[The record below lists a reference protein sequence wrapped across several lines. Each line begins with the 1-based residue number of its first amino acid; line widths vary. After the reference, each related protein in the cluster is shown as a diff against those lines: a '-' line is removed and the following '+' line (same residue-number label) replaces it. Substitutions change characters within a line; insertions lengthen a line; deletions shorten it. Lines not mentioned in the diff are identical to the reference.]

1 MSNFLEGL
9 DSKHRVVGL
18 KVAYLH
24 NVSVD
29 SGKAAQSNKYY
40 YLYEQSNGTI
50 KIVRG
55 RIDHTEVIEPKT
67 PSIQEWDS
75 IIRKKCGR
83 GTDAYTDVTHLFQE
97 TVVSVSKSN
106 PTATLAD
113 IQNIV
118 VKKLFDDLQSYAKGS
133 VKANYTI
140 SSDKVTEAMVNEAQS
155 ILDLI
160 AKDIRIGAKA
170 ADINKNFQHLFMV
183 IPRRMSNVK
192 DHLVP
197 SDIKTKAD
205 LDALTKRHEDEQLT
219 LDVMA
224 GQVAQLKAERKLA
237 EGADDSKT
245 KKEVTTLLQVMGLE
259 CEVVKDKKEL
269 DVIME
274 MLNDLQRK
282 GQQDNRKIFK
292 SAFRVI
298 NKRTQAAFDT
308 NLKTATNK
316 QCQLLWHGSRNAN
329 YLSIAEKGLMIRPT
343 GAGYN
348 GSAFGDGIYFAQHSG
363 KSLNYSDFRGSY
375 RSYTGGKSN
384 QAFLLLFN
392 VNVGKQKVVSN
403 CGNYNLR
410 DLRKEGYDSTWAKAS
425 STSYIAYDEYIVYQ
439 AQQCT
444 IQYLIEIEG

>member
-1 MSNFLEGL
+1 MNTVEEVFS
-9 DSKHRVVGL
+9 HRVTGKRFAL
-18 KVAYLH
+18 LM

-29 SGKAAQSNKYY
+29 SGKAKQSNKFYA
-40 YLYEQSNGTI
+40 LLEQSNGTI

-55 RIDHTEVIEPKT
+55 RIDHTVVIEPKT
-67 PSIQEWDS
+67 PSIHEWDS
-75 IIRKKCGR
+75 IIRKKTQR
-83 GTDAYTDVTHLFQE
+83 SSDAYTDVTHLFQE
-97 TVVSVSKSN
+97 TATAAVKNN
-106 PTATLAD
+106 PAATLSD
-113 IQNIV
+113 IQNLV

-155 ILDLI
+155 ILDEI
-160 AKDIRIGAKA
+160 AKDIKIGGKA
-170 ADINKNFQHLFMV
+170 SVINHLLQKLFMV

-205 LDALTKRHEDEQLT
+205 LEALTKKHENEQLT

-224 GQVAQLKAERKLA
+224 GQVAQLKAEKKLA
-237 EGADDSKT
+237 EGVEDKKT
-245 KKEVTTLLQVMGLE
+245 KKEVTTLLQVLGLE
-259 CEVVKDKKEL
+259 CEVVEDKKEL
-269 DVIME
+269 EVIME
-274 MLNDLQRK
+274 MLNDLKRR

-292 SAFRVI
+292 RAFRVT
-298 NKRTQAAFDT
+298 NKRTQAAFDA

-316 QCQLLWHGSRNAN
+316 QCLLLWHGSRNAN

-375 RSYTGGKSN
+375 RSYTGGNSN

-392 VNVGKQKVVSN
+392 VNVGKQKVVNN

-425 STSYIAYDEYIVYQ
+425 STSYIAYDEYIIYQ